1 MTTLAGGA
9 TVADGAPTVAIPPDD
24 PVTPEQRRERAHAMA
39 ALQGVIIDPYSPDAN
54 PETFDLDLYLSQFD
68 PRILGSAEGRRVLT
82 RYDPMLFALTY
93 MRKHLKNKDG
103 DLSFADAHFLWVRA
117 ARRWI
122 GPPRGQREDRKAFVA
137 PRSCGKS
144 TWWFLILPMW
154 AGAHGHARFAAAF
167 ADSGS
172 MAELHLATFKAEHA
186 DNVLLRNDYP
196 DLCHPARRHTGR
208 TVADNQ
214 NMLHSR
220 SGFTFVAKGI
230 DSTSLGMKMGEVRPD
245 LLIFDD
251 CEPPEATYSPFQRD
265 KRLSTIENAILP
277 LNELARVVLVGTV
290 TMPGS
295 IVHELVRHSK
305 GEDVEPWVDDQKIKT
320 FHTRAIVT
328 RPDGTRRSVWP
339 AKWSLEYLESIEH
352 TRSYKLN
359 YDNDPKGR
367 EGKYWGAED
376 FTYGTPANITKW
388 FIFVDPPVT
397 MKTRSDDCGIAVIG
411 YAPAVAR
418 ASKVTPEELALW
430 KRDELTDSVDAQGR
444 PRFGRLTRREAR
456 EALDKGTAA
465 RLSRVHVEAAVG
477 VKLTGKRLRDY
488 LLNMLQSYPQVKALV
503 VENNQGG
510 DLWTEVFDQFPIRV
524 ITYGTREGKE
534 VKFARALDLQQRNRV
549 TFSKVIPPLEDQ
561 MLAWPLVP
569 HDDIVDAAMS
579 AVVRLLTPKIAR
591 KDGTL
596 SPG

>member
-1 MTTLAGGA
+1 MTATAEPAAPAVEPTPQQRADRAKAMAVLAGL
-9 TVADGAPTVAIPPDD
+9 V
-24 PVTPEQRRERAHAMA
+24 
-39 ALQGVIIDPYSPDAN
+39 IDPYSPDAN
-54 PETFDLDLYLSQFD
+54 AETFDLDLYLSQFD
-68 PRILGSAEGRRVLT
+68 PRLLGHTDGRKALCRH
-82 RYDPMLFALTY
+82 DPMLFALTY
-93 MRKHLKNKDG
+93 MRKHLRNNDG
-103 DLSFADAHFLWVRA
+103 DISFADAHFLWVRA

-122 GPPRGQREDRKAFVA
+122 GPSRGQREDRRAFVA

-144 TWWFLILPMW
+144 TWWFLILVMW
-154 AGAHGHARFAAAF
+154 AGAFGHARFAAAF

-172 MAELHLATFKAEHA
+172 MAELHLSTFKAELA
-186 DNVLLRNDYP
+186 DNVLLRSDFP
-196 DLCHPARRHTGR
+196 DLCNPARRHTGR

-305 GEDVEPWVDDQKIKT
+305 GEEVEPWIEDQKIKT
-320 FHTRAIVT
+320 YHTRAIVT

-339 AKWSLEYLESIEH
+339 AKWSLEYLTSIEH

-367 EGKYWGAED
+367 SGDYWDADD
-376 FTYGTPANITKW
+376 FIYATPANITKW
-388 FIFVDPPVT
+388 FLFLDPPVT
-397 MKTRSDDCGIAVIG
+397 QKTRSDECGIALLG
-411 YAPAVAR
+411 YSPAIAG
-418 ASKVTPEELALW
+418 ATKVTQEELRTFG
-430 KRDELTDSVDAQGR
+430 RDELTDGQDKRGQA
-444 PRFGRLTRREAR
+444 RFGRLLRH
-456 EALDKGTAA
+456 EALDALAKGTGA
-465 RLSRVHVEAAVG
+465 RLSRVHVAEAWG
-477 VKLTGKRLRDY
+477 VKLTGKRLRAHLVN
-488 LLNMLQSYPQVKALV
+488 LLQQYPQVKAVV

-510 DLWTEVFDQFPIRV
+510 DLWVDVLDDLPVRLV
-524 ITYGTREGKE
+524 TYGAVEGKE
-534 VKFARALDLQQRNRV
+534 IKFARALDVQQRYRV
-549 TFSKVIPPLEDQ
+549 TFSRPIPALEDQ
-561 MLAWPLVP
+561 ALAWPRVP
-569 HDDIVDAAMS
+569 HDDVLDAVAS
-579 AVVRLLTPKIAR
+579 GVLRLLTPRLAR
-591 KDGTL
+591 KDGTIQ
-596 SPG
+596 PH

>member
-1 MTTLAGGA
+1 MTIAPERSDTDPGTLDERARALAVLAGKI
-9 TVADGAPTVAIPPDD
+9 V
-24 PVTPEQRRERAHAMA
+24 
-39 ALQGVIIDPYSPDAN
+39 DPYSPDAN
-54 PETFDLDLYLSQFD
+54 AETFDLSLYLARFD
-68 PRILGSAEGRRVLT
+68 PRVMADPEGRRALC
-82 RYDPMLFALTY
+82 RLDPMLFALTY
-93 MRKHLKNKDG
+93 MRKHLRNKEG
-103 DLSFADAHFLWVRA
+103 DITFADAHFLWVRA

-122 GPPRGQREDRKAFVA
+122 GPSRGQREDRKAFVA

-144 TWWFLILPMW
+144 SWWFLVLPMW
-154 AGAHGHARFAAAF
+154 AGAFGHAKFVAAF

-186 DNVLLRNDYP
+186 DNAMLRNDFP
-196 DLCHPARRHTGR
+196 DLCNPARRHTGR
-208 TVADNQ
+208 TVADKQ

-230 DSTSLGMKMGEVRPD
+230 DSTSLGMKMGADRPD
-245 LLIFDD
+245 VLIFDD
-251 CEPPEATYSPFQRD
+251 CEPPEATYSPFQRE

-305 GEDVEPWVDDQKIKT
+305 GEDVEPWVDEQKIKT
-320 FHTRAIVT
+320 YHSRAIVT
-328 RPDGTRRSVWP
+328 RPDGTRRSIWP
-339 AKWSLEYLESIEH
+339 AKWSLEYLQSIEH

-367 EGKYWGAED
+367 EGRYWGAED
-376 FTYGTPANITKW
+376 FMYGTPANITKW

-411 YAPAVAR
+411 YAPGV
-418 ASKVTPEELALW
+418 SQSTKVTPEELKLW
-430 KRDELTDSVDAQGR
+430 GRDELTDGFDEKGH
-444 PRFGRLTRREAR
+444 PRFGRLTKREAR
-456 EALDKGTAA
+456 QALDGGTAA
-465 RLSRVHVEAAVG
+465 RLSRIHVEHAVG

-488 LLNMLQSYPQVKALV
+488 LLNLLHEYPQVKTLV
-503 VENNQGG
+503 IENNQGG
-510 DLWTEVFDQFPIRV
+510 DLWVEVFDGFPIRV
-524 ITYGTREGKE
+524 VTYGTAEGKE
-534 VKFARALDLQQRNRV
+534 VKFARALDLQQRHRV
-549 TFSKVIPPLEDQ
+549 TFARVIPPLEDQ

-569 HDDIVDAAMS
+569 FDDTVDAVAS
-579 AVVRLLTPKIAR
+579 AVVRLLTPKHQR

-596 SPG
+596 TPR

>member
-1 MTTLAGGA
+1 MTTLAEPPTPA
-9 TVADGAPTVAIPPDD
+9 ADNP
-24 PVTPEQRRERAHAMA
+24 TPEQRRDRARAFAAM
-39 ALQGVIIDPYSPDAN
+39 LGKIIDPYSPEVNAEN
-54 PETFDLDLYLSQFD
+54 FDLDLYLSQFD
-68 PRILGSAEGRRVLT
+68 PVLMGDAEGRKALCKL
-82 RYDPMLFALTY
+82 DPMLFALTY

-103 DLSFADAHFLWVRA
+103 NISFSDAHFLWARA

-122 GPPRGQREDRKAFVA
+122 GPSRGQREDRKAFVA

-154 AGAHGHARFAAAF
+154 GGAFGHTKFVAAF

-186 DNVLLRNDYP
+186 DNAMLRADFP
-196 DLCHPARRHTGR
+196 DLCNPARRHTGR

-220 SGFTFVAKGI
+220 GGFTFVAKGI
-230 DSTSLGMKMGEVRPD
+230 DSTSLGMKMGAERPD
-245 LLIFDD
+245 VLIFDD

-305 GEDVEPWVDDQKIKT
+305 GEDVEPWVDEQKIKT
-320 FHTRAIVT
+320 YHSRAIIT
-328 RPDGTRRSVWP
+328 RPDGTRRSIWP
-339 AKWSLEYLESIEH
+339 QKWTLEYLESIEH

-367 EGKYWGAED
+367 EGRYWGAED
-376 FTYGTPANITKW
+376 FTYGTPAGITRW
-388 FIFVDPPVT
+388 FMFLDPPVT

-411 YAPAVAR
+411 YSPAIPR
-418 ASKVTPEELALW
+418 ASKVTA
-430 KRDELTDSVDAQGR
+430 DELTTWGREELTDGVDKMGR
-444 PRFGRLTRREAR
+444 PRFGRLTRREAL
-456 EALDKGTAA
+456 EALEKGTGA
-465 RLSRVHVEAAVG
+465 RLSRVHVEFAQG
-477 VKLTGKRLRDY
+477 VKLTGKRLRVHVLG
-488 LLNMLQSYPQVKALV
+488 LLQRFPRIEQVLI
-503 VENNQGG
+503 ENNQGG
-510 DLWTEVFDQFPIRV
+510 DLWTEIFDNFPIR
-524 ITYGTREGKE
+524 IRTYPTKESKE
-534 VKFARALDLQQRNRV
+534 VKFARALDLQQRHRV
-549 TFSKVIPPLEDQ
+549 TFKEVIPDLEDQ

-569 HDDIVDAAMS
+569 HDDIVDAVAS
-579 AVVRLLTPKIAR
+579 AVVRLLTPKLAR
-591 KDGTL
+591 RDRTVN
-596 SPG
+596 PG